1 MKKLFRRLNLNFPG
15 GQRCIQ
21 INGILRQGS
30 LLIPL
35 LLLVV
40 SVTHGQVSRE
50 ISYVNLSRPNG
61 GSVSPGDTLEIRA
74 VLSVRSG
81 TNIYRV
87 RYTGTIPINT
97 TYIAGTL
104 SAKTNEGQIGYTNT
118 GNYTDASGDDRA
130 QISGTNIVMNLGQTA
145 GIPPANGGTINGG
158 STVPHSWGAA
168 TIIQAT
174 YRVRAS
180 SAIGTQIV
188 ITGNAFRYANTS
200 GGTVVSYPTSDF
212 GILVNAQFSCGALDA
227 TNMITDELS
236 GTYASGTGQN
246 RIASPIVTGFTYSTI
261 SNNTPNDGSYAVVK
275 NSSPSQ
281 TTNIFAPSTNRAFS
295 VWEIFGDHT
304 GTNDAVG
311 NPPSAA
317 GANGGYM
324 LIVNASYAPSSVF
337 TTTVNGLAPFTTYTF
352 SFWIRNLCGN
362 CSSNPTGGGMTG
374 NGVLPNLALSINGLD
389 YYTTGNL
396 PGLSGWVKKSFTFN
410 SGSSTNFNINLRN
423 NAPGGGGNDWAIDD
437 FEMYQCLILLPVSL
451 NDLTAYYNSG
461 STTVSWTT
469 GNDEMVDKYIVEYST
484 DGKSF
489 QKAGE
494 LTANNSG
501 KYIFNDKREVNG
513 KMYYRVMVLDK
524 NARAQFSKVM
534 IVRNNNF
541 TTSESRISPN
551 PAKSNPTI
559 SVNSDSRQTVK
570 VRMIDYSGRAVTDV
584 MKSVNKGSNSFVLNT
599 SSNITSGVYV
609 VQVIYANG
617 KIESHKLV
625 IDQR

>member
-1 MKKLFRRLNLNFPG
+1 M
-15 GQRCIQ
+15 
-21 INGILRQGS
+21 
-30 LLIPL
+30 
-35 LLLVV
+35 
-40 SVTHGQVSRE
+40 
-50 ISYVNLSRPNG
+50 IS
-61 GSVSPGDTLEIRA
+61 
-74 VLSVRSG
+74 
-81 TNIYRV
+81 
-87 RYTGTIPINT
+87 
-97 TYIAGTL
+97 
-104 SAKTNEGQIGYTNT
+104 
-118 GNYTDASGDDRA
+118 
-130 QISGTNIVMNLGQTA
+130 
-145 GIPPANGGTINGG
+145 
-158 STVPHSWGAA
+158 
-168 TIIQAT
+168 
-174 YRVRAS
+174 
-180 SAIGTQIV
+180 
-188 ITGNAFRYANTS
+188 
-200 GGTVVSYPTSDF
+200 
-212 GILVNAQFSCGALDA
+212 
-227 TNMITDELS
+227 DELN
-236 GTYASGTGQN
+236 GTYASGTAQN
-246 RIASPIVTGFTYSTI
+246 RIASPIVTGFTYNNI
-261 SNNTPNDGSYAVVK
+261 GNNTPDDGAYAVVK

-281 TTNIFAPSTNRAFS
+281 TTNIFAPGTNRVFS

-304 GTNDAVG
+304 GTNNAIG
-311 NPPSAA
+311 NPPA
-317 GANGGYM
+317 GAGVNGGYM
-324 LIVNASYAPSSVF
+324 LIVNASYTPSSVF

-352 SFWIRNLCGN
+352 SFWIRNLCGS
-362 CSSNPTGGGMTG
+362 CSANPTGGAKPGD
-374 NGVLPNLALSINGLD
+374 GVLPNLALSINGLD

-410 SGSSTNFNINLRN
+410 SGTSTNFNINLRN

-469 GNDEMVDKYIVEYST
+469 GNDEMVDKYIIEYST

-501 KYIFNDKREVNG
+501 KYIFNDKREVSG

-559 SVNSDSRQTVK
+559 SVFSDSRQTVK

-599 SSNITSGVYV
+599 SSSLTSGVYV

-625 IDQR
+625 IEQR